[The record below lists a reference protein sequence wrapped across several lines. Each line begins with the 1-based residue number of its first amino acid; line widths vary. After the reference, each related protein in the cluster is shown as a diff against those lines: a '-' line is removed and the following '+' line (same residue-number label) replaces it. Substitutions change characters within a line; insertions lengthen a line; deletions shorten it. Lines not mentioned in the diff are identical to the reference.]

1 MKRFET
7 IEKIPTWAL
16 CYIINGDPMGLSD
29 EDIKM
34 VDGFMQNGKWRLFL
48 HSAKTETHHS
58 RAILP
63 SGYLP
68 RLRSVR

>member
-16 CYIINGDPMGLSD
+16 CYIINGDPTGLSD

-34 VDGFMQNGKWRLFL
+34 IDGFMQNGKWRLFL
-48 HSAKTETHHS
+48 HSAKTETCHS
-58 RAILP
+58 RTILP
-63 SGYLP
+63 LDYLP
-68 RLRSVR
+68 RLRSAR

>member
-1 MKRFET
+1 MRFET

-16 CYIINGDPMGLSD
+16 CYIINGDPTGLSD

-34 VDGFMQNGKWRLFL
+34 VMASCRNGKWRLFL

-58 RAILP
+58 RTIQPLD
-63 SGYLP
+63 YLP
-68 RLRSVR
+68 RLRSAR